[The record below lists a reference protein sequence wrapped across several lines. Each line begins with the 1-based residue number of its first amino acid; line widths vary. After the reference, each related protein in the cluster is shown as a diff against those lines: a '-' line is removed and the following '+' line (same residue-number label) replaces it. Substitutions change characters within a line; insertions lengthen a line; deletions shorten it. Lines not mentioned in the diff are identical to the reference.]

1 MPRVPVSDLPV
12 SVQTLYADLVDRAW
26 ESDYRELVQSGGTPY
41 TRTVKG
47 REYWYVRPPKALGHR
62 SKDIYVGPDSEEVR
76 ARIAG
81 HNAVKAVRQ
90 DRTAMVRSLRAAR
103 LPGPDRLSGNI
114 MSALSQAGA
123 FRLRA
128 LIVGTAAFQ
137 TYSPMLGVRFNHT
150 SAQTGD
156 LDIAQFRCVSLAV
169 QDEITDDFLNT
180 LREVDP
186 RFEAIPSPTDGRRT
200 MRYAMREGG
209 QELFSVDVLSPM
221 RGKDQGR
228 VGRLPALRTD
238 SQQVQYLDFLLY
250 REVNA
255 VALHGLGVPINV
267 PEPERYAVHKM
278 IVSQERSD
286 HPRSQTK
293 SKKDLAQAS
302 ELILALA
309 ACRAYELKDV
319 WDEANDRGP
328 AWRENLSQA
337 LKYITREA
345 KEALLSL

>member
-1 MPRVPVSDLPV
+1 
-12 SVQTLYADLVDRAW
+12 
-26 ESDYRELVQSGGTPY
+26 
-41 TRTVKG
+41 
-47 REYWYVRPPKALGHR
+47 
-62 SKDIYVGPDSEEVR
+62 
-76 ARIAG
+76 
-81 HNAVKAVRQ
+81 
-90 DRTAMVRSLRAAR
+90 
-103 LPGPDRLSGNI
+103 
-114 MSALSQAGA
+114 
-123 FRLRA
+123 
-128 LIVGTAAFQ
+128 
-137 TYSPMLGVRFNHT
+137 
-150 SAQTGD
+150 
-156 LDIAQFRCVSLAV
+156 
-169 QDEITDDFLNT
+169 
-180 LREVDP
+180 
-186 RFEAIPSPTDGRRT
+186 

-238 SQQVQYLDFLLY
+238 SQQIQYLDFLLY